1 MRLAARAAVAAAV
14 ARALGTADA
23 AAARARSPR
32 DFRRASLETMVNIF
46 PSPKGEDEDESKV
59 ESPRLESPRSVERAR
74 SRLRSALMRS
84 ASTSDPPA
92 PVAEGDEE
100 GGEPRRR
107 PSEMFLFV

>member
-1 MRLAARAAVAAAV
+1 
-14 ARALGTADA
+14 
-23 AAARARSPR
+23 
-32 DFRRASLETMVNIF
+32 MVNIF

-84 ASTSDPPA
+84 ASTSDPLA

>member
-1 MRLAARAAVAAAV
+1 MTASTRRSAAPQIAD
-14 ARALGTADA
+14 GTSFAPSQSH
-23 AAARARSPR
+23 RQRPPR
-32 DFRRASLETMVNIF
+32 DFRRASLETMVSIF
-46 PSPKGEDEDESKV
+46 PSPKGEEDESKV